1 MNDKPRADS
10 HYLFLALALVA
21 VCMLCALALPV
32 FDRAAAQNSNPK
44 FNGKIA
50 FVSSRNGPAGEI
62 YVMNPDGSGQRNIT
76 NSPASETRPAFSP
89 DGKKIAFVK
98 DFKGIFVMNPDG
110 SGQTQILDGVG
121 AGFSSI
127 TSFPNWSPDGKK
139 LVFNGVIKGSPN
151 GADIYVIN
159 ADGTGLTQ
167 LTTDPADDSSPAW
180 SPDGTKIAFSSIRDR
195 VPGEVNYEIYVM
207 NADGSNQ
214 TRITNNTKFDHSPN
228 WSPDGTRIAFTSRR
242 DDNFEVYL
250 MNADGSNQTRL
261 TFDGEQDSDAKWS
274 PDGTKIAFLSSRGGR
289 FGEIWVMNPDGT
301 GLVNLT
307 NADGFDMDPSW
318 QPVSTPF
325 VPPPPTPTPTPTATP
340 TPDPFGLIWQPFIP
354 TPAQTNLEILMC
366 GGRTFAKVKI
376 IFSDTSFRIVDWGQ
390 VQKTNNHFLV
400 DIKAEHFINGG
411 AAQVIVPV
419 DRVYDLG
426 VLGPGSYDFTAA
438 SRSVVLQ
445 SKPFNVGGVNSTFPV
460 DDAAVFVSQHY
471 ADFLGRLPDDHGLEF
486 WISNMT
492 IGCGTDA
499 ACVERKHIDTS
510 AAFFLSIEFQRTGF
524 MVYRLYRASYGRM
537 PRREEFLPAA
547 RTAANGVIVNMPG
560 WESAL
565 ADNQRAFV
573 DDWVNHPDFKFDF
586 DQLSNDQFVDRL
598 VANTGNTLAPG
609 TRATLIDDLAAGR
622 QTRAAVLQTIADD
635 GGFAAKEFNAAFVLM
650 QYFGYLQ
657 RNPDEGPDTDMRGFN
672 FWLGKLNQ
680 FNGDYVKADMVK
692 AFITSSEYRGR
703 FCSQ

>member
-1 MNDKPRADS
+1 MNDKLRADS
-10 HYLFLALALVA
+10 HYLFLALVT
-21 VCMLCALALPV
+21 VCVLCALAFPL

-50 FVSSRNGPAGEI
+50 FVTNRNGPPGEI

-89 DGKKIAFVK
+89 DGTKIAFVR

-110 SGQTQILDGVG
+110 SGQTQILDGAS
-121 AGFSSI
+121 AGFFSISS
-127 TSFPNWSPDGKK
+127 FANWSPDGQK
-139 LVFNGVIKGSPN
+139 LVFNGLVKGSQD
-151 GADIYVIN
+151 GSDIYVIN
-159 ADGTGLTQ
+159 ADGTGLTR
-167 LTTDPADDSSPAW
+167 LTTDPADDSCPAW
-180 SPDGTKIAFSSIRDR
+180 SPDGKKIAFASIRDR
-195 VPGEVNYEIYVM
+195 VPNEVNFEIYVM

-214 TRITNNTKFDHSPN
+214 TRITNNTKFDHSPA

-242 DDNFEVYL
+242 DDNFEVYV

-261 TFDGEQDSDAKWS
+261 TFDGEQDSDPKWS
-274 PDGTKIAFLSSRGGR
+274 PDGTRIAFLSCRDKR
-289 FGEIWVMNPDGT
+289 FGEIWAMNPDGT

-318 QPVSTPF
+318 QAASTPF
-325 VPPPPTPTPTPTATP
+325 VPSSPTPTPTPTATP
-340 TPDPFGLIWQPFIP
+340 TPDPSGITWQPFIP
-354 TPAQTNLEILMC
+354 KPAQTNLDVLTC
-366 GGRTFAKVKI
+366 GGRTFVKVKI
-376 IFSDTSFRIVDWGQ
+376 TFSDTSYRIVDWGQ

-400 DIKAEHFINGG
+400 DIKAEHHNGG
-411 AAQVIVPV
+411 ALQVIVPV
-419 DRVYDLG
+419 ERVYDLG

-438 SRSVVLQ
+438 SRNVVLQ
-445 SKPFNVGGVNSTFPV
+445 SKPFNVGGVNPLSPV

-471 ADFLGRLPDDHGLEF
+471 ADFLGRNPDDQGFGF
-486 WISNMT
+486 WIRNLT
-492 IGCGTDA
+492 NGCGTDA
-499 ACVERKHIDTS
+499 ACVERKRIDTS

-537 PRREEFLPAA
+537 PRREEFLPDA

-560 WESAL
+560 WESAM
-565 ADNQRAFV
+565 AENQRAFV

-586 DQLSNDQFVDRL
+586 DQLSNDQYVDRL
-598 VANTGNTLAPG
+598 VANTGGTLAPG
-609 TRATLIDDLAAGR
+609 TRAALIDDLAAGR
-622 QTRAAVLQTIADD
+622 QTRAAVLRTIADD
-635 GGFAAKEFNAAFVLM
+635 GNFAAKEFNSAFVLM

-657 RNPDEGPDTDMRGFN
+657 RNPDEAPDTDMRGFN

-692 AFITSSEYRGR
+692 AFITSSEYRAR